1 LLAQIEIRLT
11 IESGR
16 TKISFGKQRKEEKD
30 MEKKFLSVRD
40 LAMIAIFVALII
52 VCTWITIPLGPVPF
66 TLQTFAICVTGGVL
80 GLKRGTIA
88 VVVYILLG
96 IVGVP
101 VFSEFSSGVV
111 KFIPNT
117 ETGMLGGFIL
127 GFIFT
132 VIIVGIFKYI
142 SRDKETKIKT
152 VYLGVGMVLGDFAC
166 LIFGTI
172 WFWQFNPMHMGLAAS
187 ISACVIPFIIPDLA
201 KIIVALIVST
211 QVNKYLNV

>member
-1 LLAQIEIRLT
+1 
-11 IESGR
+11 
-16 TKISFGKQRKEEKD
+16 

-66 TLQTFAICVTGGVL
+66 TLQTFAVCVTGGVL

-88 VVVYILLG
+88 IIVYILLG

-101 VFSEFSSGVV
+101 VFSEFSSGIV

-117 ETGMLGGFIL
+117 ETGMTGGYIL
-127 GFIFT
+127 GFILT
-132 VIIVGIFKYI
+132 VIIIGIFKNI
-142 SRDKETKIKT
+142 SKDKDNKMKAL
-152 VYLGVGMVLGDFAC
+152 YLGIGMVLGDIAC
-166 LIFGTI
+166 FIFGTI
-172 WFWQFNPMHMGLAAS
+172 WFWQFNPMHLGLAAS

-211 QVNKYLNV
+211 QVNKTSIIDK

>member
-1 LLAQIEIRLT
+1 
-11 IESGR
+11 
-16 TKISFGKQRKEEKD
+16 

-101 VFSEFSSGVV
+101 VFSEFSSGIV

-117 ETGMLGGFIL
+117 ETGMTGGYIL
-127 GFIFT
+127 GFILT
-132 VIIVGIFKYI
+132 VIIIGIFKNL
-142 SRDKETKIKT
+142 SKDKDNKMK
-152 VYLGVGMVLGDFAC
+152 AC
-166 LIFGTI
+166 FIFGTI

-201 KIIVALIVST
+201 KIIVALLVST

>member
-1 LLAQIEIRLT
+1 
-11 IESGR
+11 
-16 TKISFGKQRKEEKD
+16 
-30 MEKKFLSVRD
+30 MEKKLLSVRD

-101 VFSEFSSGVV
+101 VFSEFSSGIV

-117 ETGMLGGFIL
+117 ETGMTGGYIIGFIL
-127 GFIFT
+127 T
-132 VIIVGIFKYI
+132 VIIVGISIYI
-142 SRDKETKIKT
+142 SRNKETKIQT
-152 VYLGVGMVLGDFAC
+152 VYLGVGMVLGDLAC
-166 LIFGTI
+166 LIFGTV
-172 WFWQFNPMHMGLAAS
+172 WFWQFNPMHLGLAAS
-187 ISACVIPFIIPDLA
+187 ISTCVIPFIIPDLA

-211 QVNKYLNV
+211 QMNKTTLIDK

>member
-1 LLAQIEIRLT
+1 
-11 IESGR
+11 
-16 TKISFGKQRKEEKD
+16 
-30 MEKKFLSVRD
+30 MEKKLLSVRD

-101 VFSEFSSGVV
+101 VFSEFSSGIV

-117 ETGMLGGFIL
+117 ETGMTGGYIIGFIL
-127 GFIFT
+127 T
-132 VIIVGIFKYI
+132 VIIVGISKYI
-142 SRDKETKIKT
+142 SRNKETKIQT
-152 VYLGVGMVLGDFAC
+152 VYLGVGMVLGDLAC
-166 LIFGTI
+166 LIFGTV
-172 WFWQFNPMHMGLAAS
+172 WFWQFNPMHLGLAAS
-187 ISACVIPFIIPDLA
+187 ISTCVIPFIIPDLA

-211 QVNKYLNV
+211 QMNKTTLIDK